1 MKLLD
6 KLLSSGRED
15 KLAHFYIL
23 ESGKSRAEEAFKDLH
38 FFTDSFIARYYQE
51 IEKTP
56 TPKSLIDHPDVLWIG
71 SLEYGEDT
79 RQSYQVDEAADLA
92 RFLEFKPIQ
101 AKRKFVVITEADK
114 VGTTVANKWL
124 KILEE
129 PSQPVTIF
137 MLNPK
142 RIKLL
147 PTLLSRAQSLILPG
161 EWSVVMTKLDE
172 LMSLWKTSEISL
184 SQFIEK
190 FKDSPKDIGD
200 LIQAI
205 IDWETTQYDEFS
217 DKKALA
223 EFLIVWRESEVFRQ
237 SAATRSTLLYAF
249 LKSHILPRYH
259 A

>member
-1 MKLLD
+1 MKLLER
-6 KLLSSGRED
+6 LLQSGTED

-23 ESGKSRAEEAFKDLH
+23 ESGKSQADLAFKDLLY
-38 FFTDSFIARYYQE
+38 FAETFITRYYKE
-51 IEKTP
+51 IEKNSL
-56 TPKSLIDHPDVLWIG
+56 PKFLIDHPDVLWIG
-71 SLEYGEDT
+71 SPEYGEDT
-79 RQSYQVDEAADLA
+79 RQSYQVDDAADLA
-92 RFLEFKPIQ
+92 RFLEFKAMQ
-101 AKRKFVVITEADK
+101 SKRKFVIITEADK
-114 VGTTVANKWL
+114 VGVTVANKWL

-129 PSQPVTIF
+129 PMQTVTIF

-161 EWSVVMTKLDE
+161 EWSVEMTKLTE
-172 LMSLWKTSEISL
+172 LMNSWKTKELSL
-184 SQFIEK
+184 AQFIEK
-190 FKDSPKDIGD
+190 YKESSKELND
-200 LIQAI
+200 LIQAV

-237 SAATRSTLLYAF
+237 SAATRATLLYAF

>member
-1 MKLLD
+1 MKLLERL
-6 KLLSSGRED
+6 LLSASED

-23 ESGKSRAEEAFKDLH
+23 ESGKSKATSAFEDLYY
-38 FFTDSFIARYYQE
+38 FTSQFINRYYTE
-51 IEKTP
+51 IEKFSVP
-56 TPKSLIDHPDVLWIG
+56 TSLIDHPDVLWIG
-71 SLEYGEDT
+71 THEFGEDT
-79 RQSYQVDEAADLA
+79 RLSYQVDEAADLA
-92 RFLEFKPIQ
+92 RFLEFRAIN

-114 VGTTVANKWL
+114 VGTAIANKWL

-129 PSQPVTIF
+129 PSQTVTIF
-137 MLNPK
+137 MLNSK
-142 RIKLL
+142 KIKLL
-147 PTLLSRAQSLILPG
+147 STLNSRAQTLILPG
-161 EWSVVMTKLDE
+161 DWSLQMTRLTE
-172 LMSLWKTSEISL
+172 LMTQWKSENITL
-184 SQFIEK
+184 AKFIDQY
-190 FKDSPKDIGD
+190 KDDSKLMND
-200 LIQAI
+200 LIQAV

>member
-6 KLLSSGRED
+6 KLLVSGAED

-23 ESGKSRAEEAFKDLH
+23 ESGKSSAETAFKDLLY
-38 FFTDSFIARYYQE
+38 FAETFINRYYTE
-51 IEKTP
+51 IEKSH

-71 SLEYGEDT
+71 STEFGEDT

-92 RFLEFKPIQ
+92 RFLEFKALQ
-101 AKRKFVVITEADK
+101 SKRKFVVITEADK

-129 PSQPVTIF
+129 PTQIVTIF
-137 MLNPK
+137 MLNSK

-161 EWSVVMTKLDE
+161 EWSLEMTKLTD
-172 LMSLWKTSEISL
+172 LMTAWKSSDLTL
-184 SQFIEK
+184 SAFVEK
-190 FKDSPKDIGD
+190 FKDGPRDLND
-200 LIQAI
+200 LIQAV
-205 IDWETTQYDEFS
+205 IDWETTQHDEFS

-223 EFLIVWRESEVFRQ
+223 EFLIVWRECEIFRQ
-237 SAATRSTLLYAF
+237 SAATKSTLLYAF

>member
-1 MKLLD
+1 MKLLET
-6 KLLSSGRED
+6 LLSSGRQD

-23 ESGKSRAEEAFKDLH
+23 ESGKSRAEDAFKDLH
-38 FFTDSFIARYYQE
+38 FFAEKFITRYYQE

-56 TPKSLIDHPDVLWIG
+56 MPSSLIDHPDVLWIG
-71 SLEYGEDT
+71 STAYGEDT
-79 RQSYQVDEAADLA
+79 RQSYQVDEAQDLA

-101 AKRKFVVITEADK
+101 AKRKFVIITEADK
-114 VGTTVANKWL
+114 VGVTVANKWL

-129 PSQPVTIF
+129 PSQSVTIF
-137 MLNPK
+137 MLNSK

-147 PTLLSRAQSLILPG
+147 QTLLSRAQSLILPG
-161 EWSVVMTKLDE
+161 EWSLEMTKLTE
-172 LMSLWKTSEISL
+172 LMIDWKKSNLAL
-184 SQFIEK
+184 SQFIDKYKE
-190 FKDSPKDIGD
+190 SPKDLND
-200 LIQAI
+200 LIQAV
-205 IDWETTQYDEFS
+205 IDWETTQHDEFS

-223 EFLIVWRESEVFRQ
+223 EFLVMWKESEVFRQ